1 MAETMY
7 ERIGAAY
14 VAARRTDTR
23 IALAILA
30 AIGDARS
37 VVNVGAGTGSYEPT
51 DREVVAVEPSVEM
64 IRCRPVGGA
73 PVVRATAEALPFRDG
88 SFDAALAVLTLHH
101 WADWRAGVSELR
113 RVARRAI
120 VLTSD
125 TDVFAR
131 YWLNNEYFPE
141 IVELDRGRFPTIGQ
155 LAEALQVTRV
165 QAVRV
170 PRDGTDGFAGAHWAR
185 PETYLDASARLA
197 MSVFAALPDQVVS
210 KGIARLRADLENG
223 AWDQRHG
230 ALRRAEDFDVGL
242 RLVIA

>member
-1 MAETMY
+1 MY
-7 ERIGAAY
+7 EQIGAAY
-14 VAARRTDTR
+14 VAARRTDPR
-23 IALAILA
+23 IAQAILA

-37 VVNVGAGTGSYEPT
+37 VINVGAGTGSYEPT
-51 DREVVAVEPSVEM
+51 DRELVAVEPSVEM
-64 IRCRPVGGA
+64 IRCRPVGAA
-73 PVVRATAEALPFRDG
+73 PVVRATAEALPFRNR

-155 LAEALQVTRV
+155 LAEALQGTRV

-170 PRDGTDGFAGAHWAR
+170 PRDCTDGFAGAHWAR

-230 ALRRAEDFDVGL
+230 ALRRAEDCDVGL

>member
-23 IALAILA
+23 IAQAILA

-88 SFDAALAVLTLHH
+88 SFDSAPAVLTLHH

-141 IVELDRGRFPTIGQ
+141 VVELELASGSAGSMPNISKARLRTVSVEVPPLPLQSGFACRVAAVGKLKGAHRAS
-155 LAEALQVTRV
+155 LAE
-165 QAVRV
+165 
-170 PRDGTDGFAGAHWAR
+170 
-185 PETYLDASARLA
+185 LDAL
-197 MSVFAALPDQVVS
+197 FAALQH
-210 KGIARLRADLENG
+210 RAFRGELQG
-223 AWDQRHG
+223 
-230 ALRRAEDFDVGL
+230 
-242 RLVIA
+242 